1 VSKDELRKRTLQS
14 RRALPRSQVVEMSEK
29 VSSNVMSLRE
39 FKEAKRIASY
49 VATEDEVETAPLIEQ
64 AISLG
69 KEVFVP
75 AVDAT
80 SYDLKFIQIQ
90 SLGDLSPGRFGILE
104 PKDSSGARVKLGET
118 DLTLVPLV
126 AWDDRGHRIGYGK
139 GFFDR
144 ALAER
149 ASSVAIGLAFESQL
163 VSRVPEGPEDVRL
176 DIVVT
181 EKRITRF
188 DRADNRQV
196 KN

>member
-14 RRALPRSQVVEMSEK
+14 RRTLSRSKVVEMSGK
-29 VSSNVMSLRE
+29 VTSNVMSLRE
-39 FKEAKRIASY
+39 FKDAKRIASY
-49 VATEDEVETAPLIEQ
+49 VATEDEVETAQLIEQ

-75 AVDAT
+75 AMDAT
-80 SYDLKFIQIQ
+80 SNGLKFIKIR
-90 SLGDLSPGRFGILE
+90 SLGDLGAGRFGILE
-104 PKDSSGARVKLGET
+104 PKDRSGTHVKLGET

-163 VSRVPEGPEDVRL
+163 VSRVPEGPKDVRL

-188 DRADNRQV
+188 DRTDN
-196 KN
+196 